1 MERRRQAVVDEIVGT
16 AIDLFTRNGF
26 DETTVD
32 AIADAA
38 GCSRRTFYRYF
49 GDKEDVLFYDL
60 PDAFARLGEVLDAK
74 LRAGVEPWAAVSESV
89 LELISRFADDER
101 PVVRMELWLKEPALQ
116 ARYMQHVAAAESTI
130 VASLTRHRGTRP
142 GADDLSQIMAI
153 AAIGAYRT
161 SVMTHP
167 AGTNRKLTKHL
178 RELLGLLD
186 AGLGD
191 RAAPPVPDQANRTQ
205 RVVRPAQA

>member
-1 MERRRQAVVDEIVGT
+1 MERRKQAVIDEIVGT
-16 AIDLFTRNGF
+16 AIELFTRNGLE
-26 DETTVD
+26 ETTVD

-49 GDKEDVLFYDL
+49 GSKEDVLFYDL
-60 PDAFARLGEVLDAK
+60 PAAFARLGEVLDGK
-74 LRAGVEPWAAVSESV
+74 LAEGIEPWAAVSESV

-116 ARYMQHVAAAESTI
+116 ARYMQHVAAAENTI
-130 VASLTRHRGTRP
+130 VDSLTRHRGTKP
-142 GADDLSQIMAI
+142 GADDLAQIMAI

-191 RAAPPVPDQANRTQ
+191 RESPPIADQAAGELRAA
-205 RVVRPAQA
+205 RGAKA

>member
-1 MERRRQAVVDEIVGT
+1 MERRKQAVVDEIVRA

-26 DETTVD
+26 EETPVD
-32 AIADAA
+32 AIVEAA

-49 GDKEDVLFYDL
+49 GSKEDVLFYDL
-60 PDAFARLGEVLDAK
+60 PGAFERLGVVLDRQ
-74 LRAGVEPWAAVSESV
+74 LTDGRELWDAVSESV
-89 LELISRFADDER
+89 LELISRFPDDER
-101 PVVRMELWLKEPALQ
+101 PVQRMELWLKEPALQ

-130 VASLTRHRGTRP
+130 VDSLTRHRGTKP
-142 GADDLSQIMAI
+142 GSDDLAQIMAI
-153 AAIGAYRT
+153 TAIGAYRT

-191 RAAPPVPDQANRTQ
+191 R
-205 RVVRPAQA
+205 